1 MSYWFSQTFYWA
13 ASALNPGQASAD
25 APQFWPLLLKMG
37 TALALVVGLM
47 LVLSAGYRFL
57 RLGRNTG
64 QGNITI
70 KETRALGARK
80 SLCLVEVRGREILLG
95 ITPERIVLL
104 SGLEQN
110 IGNSSFAKAMNQQ
123 KDIKS

>member
-1 MSYWFSQTFYWA
+1 MSYWFSQTVYWA
-13 ASALNPGQASAD
+13 ASALNSGQSSAD

-64 QGNITI
+64 QGNIII

-104 SGLEQN
+104 SALEQN
-110 IGNSSFAKAMNQQ
+110 IGNSSFAKVMDQQ
-123 KDIKS
+123 KDIM